1 MSSPTRRTII
11 LFYKKY
17 HSHSFTTQED
27 AATRDSCIFVP
38 RGCHSWNQFQLEVT
52 GILFR
57 LLLQTEVYIQ
67 GSSLLSVQN
76 GTLLSTFGA
85 LFHTLRTSHTIPH
98 NLLRVVQ
105 SFPIQPINVS
115 NLYVQLHSSYNT
127 TFIKSSYI
135 LIGSVSHMLLFVHMT
150 QAPNIHNMWWTHMAW
165 NVPLLFC

>member
-1 MSSPTRRTII
+1 MGWI
-11 LFYKKY
+11 LEMEWKWNTDE
-17 HSHSFTTQED
+17 SWTNGMGS
-27 AATRDSCIFVP
+27 R
-38 RGCHSWNQFQLEVT
+38 CHSWNQFQLEVT